1 MTTKKK
7 SYGKLKN
14 YKVSSQDHLN
24 KSRKM
29 CINTKYKY
37 YPYFSCQINIYL
49 LKHGFFFKIQTKTN
63 KTDKPGYIY

>member
-1 MTTKKK
+1 
-7 SYGKLKN
+7 
-14 YKVSSQDHLN
+14 
-24 KSRKM
+24 M